1 MEPVPTDPTDHQ
13 LIDLTRPPE
22 WCNPAS
28 GQQYDL
34 VVIGGGPAGLVSAV
48 IAAGLGAKT
57 ALIEKYRLGGDCLQ
71 TGCVP
76 SKALLASAKAIH
88 LKQQDNGTPSTID
101 FPQIMQRMREA
112 RLHLA
117 HHDSAERL
125 QQLGIDVFFGPAQFE
140 NRRTIRVDESHISFR
155 RCILATGSRP
165 AMPEISGLDQTS
177 YLTNETLFSL
187 AERPSRLT
195 IVGAGPIGVEMAQAF
210 RRFGSQVTLIDQASK
225 LLPREEPEASQLLQ
239 EQFKREG
246 IQLHLGNQVAEV
258 KQQEQGHLVQLQ
270 SSSQTDAIRGD
281 QLLIATGRQPNL
293 AGLNLEAGGIQYS
306 PRGVTVDA
314 RLRTSNR
321 RVFAAGD
328 VTGNQQFTHA
338 ADAMAR
344 LCVRNAFFFGRQRWP
359 QHPVP
364 HATYTDPEIAQ
375 IGLTTAEA
383 DRQGIRL
390 DTYRESLSEVD
401 RSVLEG
407 HPQGLVIVHCKAGRG
422 QVAGATVVG
431 PQAGDLINSFSLL
444 MSQDLSL
451 SALSNTI
458 HCYPTQSQVLQR
470 MGDQFQRTRLTSF
483 TARLL
488 KRIIRSRR

>member
-1 MEPVPTDPTDHQ
+1 M
-13 LIDLTRPPE
+13 
-22 WCNPAS
+22 
-28 GQQYDL
+28 
-34 VVIGGGPAGLVSAV
+34 
-48 IAAGLGAKT
+48 
-57 ALIEKYRLGGDCLQ
+57 
-71 TGCVP
+71 
-76 SKALLASAKAIH
+76 
-88 LKQQDNGTPSTID
+88 
-101 FPQIMQRMREA
+101 
-112 RLHLA
+112 
-117 HHDSAERL
+117 
-125 QQLGIDVFFGPAQFE
+125 
-140 NRRTIRVDESHISFR
+140 
-155 RCILATGSRP
+155 
-165 AMPEISGLDQTS
+165 
-177 YLTNETLFSL
+177 
-187 AERPSRLT
+187 
-195 IVGAGPIGVEMAQAF
+195 
-210 RRFGSQVTLIDQASK
+210 
-225 LLPREEPEASQLLQ
+225 
-239 EQFKREG
+239 
-246 IQLHLGNQVAEV
+246 
-258 KQQEQGHLVQLQ
+258 
-270 SSSQTDAIRGD
+270 
-281 QLLIATGRQPNL
+281 IATGRQPNL

-344 LCVRNAFFFGRQRWP
+344 LCVRNAFFFGRQRW
-359 QHPVP
+359 QKHPIP

-383 DRQGIRL
+383 DRQGVRL

-407 HPQGLVIVHCKAGRG
+407 HQQGLVIVHCKAGRG
-422 QVAGATVVG
+422 QVAGATVIG

-444 MSQDLSL
+444 MSQNLPL

-470 MGDQFQRTRLTSF
+470 LGGQFQRTRLTSF

>member
-1 MEPVPTDPTDHQ
+1 MEPVPIDPHDHQ
-13 LIDLTRPPE
+13 LIELTRPPQ
-22 WCNPAS
+22 WSNPAS
-28 GQQYDL
+28 GQHYDL

-57 ALIEKYRLGGDCLQ
+57 ALIEKHRLGGDCLQ

-76 SKALLASAKAIH
+76 SKALLAAAKTIH
-88 LKQQDNGTPSTID
+88 LSQQCDDRPKPID
-101 FPQIMQRMREA
+101 FSQIMQQMRES
-112 RLHLA
+112 RLRLA

-125 QQLGIDVFFGPAQFE
+125 QQLGIDVFFGAAEFN
-140 NRRTIRVDESHISFR
+140 NRSTISIEESHISFR

-165 AMPEISGLDQTS
+165 AIPTIPGLDQTP

-187 AERPSRLT
+187 ATLPSKLT
-195 IVGAGPIGVEMAQAF
+195 IIGAGPIGVEMAQAF
-210 RRFGSQVTLIDQASK
+210 RRFGSQVTLIDQASR

-239 EQFKREG
+239 EQFEREG
-246 IQLHLGNQVAEV
+246 IQLHLDNQIAEV
-258 KQQEQGHLVQLQ
+258 KQQDAGHLVKLQ
-270 SSSQTDAIRGD
+270 SSSQNHTIAGD

-293 AGLNLEAGGIQYS
+293 AGLNLEAGGVQYT

-314 RLRTSNR
+314 LLRTSNR

-344 LCVRNAFFFGRQRWP
+344 LCVRNAFFFGRQRWSGRA
-359 QHPVP
+359 VP

-383 DRQGIRL
+383 DRQGIQL
-390 DTYRESLSEVD
+390 DTYQETLAEVD
-401 RSVLEG
+401 RSILEG
-407 HPQGLVIVHCKAGRG
+407 HQQGLVIVHCKAGHR
-422 QVAGATVVG
+422 QVLGATVVG

-444 MSQDLSL
+444 MSQNLSL

-470 MGDQFQRTRLTSF
+470 IGDQFQRTRLTPF
-483 TARLL
+483 TSRLL
-488 KRIIRSRR
+488 KKIISFRR